1 MQKIIVLGAGMIGRA
16 IAVDLSNKYD
26 VASSDVQLCPLRE
39 LSEQHS
45 ITAEPCNF
53 RDKESLK
60 KLIEPFDLVIG
71 AVPGHLGFEVLKTV
85 IETGKNIVDISF
97 FPEDAFLLDELARKN
112 NVTAVVDCG
121 VAPGMCNILFGHHH
135 KQMKISKYE
144 CLVGGLPVIREF
156 PYEYKAVFSPSD
168 VIEIYTRTVHCI
180 KNGKLIEKE
189 ALSDIEKIHFDEVG
203 ELESFNTDGLR
214 SLTQTMK
221 DVPNMIEKT
230 LRYPGHAHLMK
241 VFRETGLFS
250 KIPMDINGAKVI
262 PLEFI
267 SKLLFSKW
275 RMEPEEEDFTVMRV
289 TIEGPEGKYVY
300 NLFDR
305 FDKNTKTTSMARTTG
320 YTCTAVANLILQGDF
335 SRKGICFPEFIGED
349 ENCFAFISKY
359 LTERNVL
366 YKTDMCFT
374 KRNLSKKELS
384 HNL

>member
-53 RDKESLK
+53 RDNESVK

-71 AVPGHLGFEVLKTV
+71 AVPGSLGFDVLKTV
-85 IETGKNIVDISF
+85 IEAGKNVVDISF
-97 FPEDAFLLDELARKN
+97 FSEDAFLLDELARKN
-112 NVTAVVDCG
+112 NATAVVDCG
-121 VAPGMCNILFGHHH
+121 VAPGICNILVGHHY
-135 KQMKISKYE
+135 KKMKISRYE
-144 CLVGGLPVIREF
+144 CLVGGLPVIREW

-168 VIEIYTRTVHCI
+168 VIEIYTRIVHYTE
-180 KNGKLIEKE
+180 NGMPVEKE
-189 ALSDIEKIHFDEVG
+189 VLTDIEKIHFDEVG
-203 ELESFNTDGLR
+203 EPESFNTDGLR
-214 SLTQTMK
+214 LLTRTMGYI
-221 DVPNMIEKT
+221 PNMIEKS
-230 LRYPGHAHLMK
+230 LCYPGHAELMK
-241 VFRETGLFS
+241 IFRETGLFS
-250 KIPMDINGAKVI
+250 KAPMDIQGTKI
-262 PLEFI
+262 TPLELT

-275 RMEPEEEDFTVMRV
+275 RMEPEEEDFTVMRL
-289 TIEGPEGKYVY
+289 TIEGAEGKYVY
-300 NLFDR
+300 NLLDR

-359 LTERNVL
+359 LTDRNVL
-366 YKTDMCFT
+366 YKTDTWFT

-384 HNL
+384 HNS